1 MLANNS
7 KSNKI
12 QNRQTILKLLATKA
26 PISRVELSVLSG
38 LSKMSL
44 TNIICEFKQEGLITE
59 VGVDTTAEG
68 KRKPVLLELSDGAI
82 CALGVTVSEKEIKSC
97 YADIKGNVF
106 SFDTCPLPAGEH
118 TEAVIGYIKTALS
131 KSPFALSGIGVSF
144 DATVS
149 FAHAKNIKEKLLQ
162 TEFSASLFFG
172 SAAQSALLAEKR
184 YGGAKGL
191 DSVLYASYADGLCC
205 AYYVNKKLLQGYRS
219 QAGFIPCADRDEAEK
234 KLKGI
239 IYFIDPQAV
248 LFEESFAEYVTC
260 RDIERKGISVRICTL
275 GEQASILGSAALVFE
290 NEYFS

>member
-12 QNRQTILKLLATKA
+12 QNRQTILKLLAVKA
-26 PISRVELSVLSG
+26 PISRVELSALSG

-44 TNIICEFKQEGLITE
+44 TNIISEFKQEGLITE

-82 CALGVTVSEKEIKSC
+82 CALGVTVADKEIKSC
-97 YADIKGNVF
+97 YADIKGNVL
-106 SFDTCPLPAGEH
+106 SFDACPLPTGDWPN
-118 TEAVIGYIKTALS
+118 AVISYIKTALS

-149 FAHAKNIKEKLLQ
+149 FEQAENVRKQLLE
-162 TEFSASLFFG
+162 TEFPISLFFG

-184 YGGAKGL
+184 YGGAKGI
-191 DSVLYASYADGLCC
+191 DSVLYAAYHNGLCC
-205 AYYVNKKLLQGYRS
+205 AYYVNKKLLQGHRS
-219 QAGFIPCADRDEAEK
+219 RAGFIPCADYEEAIA

-239 IYFIDPQAV
+239 IYFTDPQAV
-248 LFEESFAEYVTC
+248 LFEENFAEYVTC
-260 RDIERKGISVRICTL
+260 REVERIGISVRICTL
-275 GEQASILGSAALVFE
+275 GEQAPILGSAALVFE
-290 NEYFS
+290 NEYFN